1 MNKLKILKIGTLVS
15 VVILVAAIIAC
26 QSMDYTSSAY
36 QLPYAFVWIGF
47 FMLVIFAFAWGVI
60 ANKNAPE
67 EHIEVV
73 TPSKDVYND
82 TAKKYA
88 ISLTT
93 PISSYNEESKSDEI
107 ALPYGTEEI
116 EDGAF
121 KDCTNL
127 KIILIPDSVTSIGKS
142 AFENCTKLE
151 SILIPYGVTSVGEF
165 AFDGCENLKSITI
178 PESVT
183 SIGFGAFKNCT
194 KLESIT
200 IPDSVTSIGNSTFA
214 ECTKL
219 ESILIPDSV
228 TSIKGSAFV
237 NCTNLKSITL
247 PRKATIAGEL
257 WFLGCKN
264 LESITIPDGVKSIG
278 KRAFENCT
286 KLESITIPDS
296 VLIIANSAFAEC
308 TNLKSITIPDSVVNI
323 GESAFS
329 DCTNLENILIPDSV
343 KSIGKRAFENCIKL
357 ESITIPDSVLIIG
370 ESAFSD
376 CTNLENILIPDSVKS
391 IGGSAFGNCTNLT
404 RIIGISG
411 SFAEKYAKENYF
423 QFQSRANLSNKIQ
436 SDKPL
441 STSFEIVKN
450 KTLMQKKAGE
460 AIERELKKP
469 SASDN
474 IISESQTMNCIPF
487 LKSMN
492 VGIHHIT
499 EGVQRIEVMNLWT
512 IDVPTGY
519 EFSLDFEHTGK
530 AIGGI
535 NRPLV
540 IMIDDG
546 HSSFLNPYNSKI
558 NFVVFSTRG
567 VEFHGQPLNSS
578 DSHGIISEINED
590 VRRSTRKYKAM
601 VETELINVQ
610 YLIIT
615 NKKEDSEFFIS
626 IFTQEDVFFAQF
638 IFNEPELEKNERIKM
653 VEDWMRTIK
662 PITNGYNVQKNKGG
676 RPNECGDNT
685 TRTLTRNTSVE
696 KANDTTDN
704 FFEETVNTLN
714 ELRVLGDN
722 LDEAGIGVKA
732 IFDIPYR
739 TRDLINI
746 ELGEFM
752 LYLAHV
758 NGDITD
764 REAALLYI
772 VMGDNQDCDKYSL
785 SQIVSRIGPKPDNLY
800 SLGAFLGADYFSN
813 RGTGTKNTRTT
824 DRLIQLY
831 EKMASIIAACAQRAN
846 PAAEKMKMEFLNGM
860 KTYVKENL

>member
-60 ANKNAPE
+60 ANENAPE

-127 KIILIPDSVTSIGKS
+127 KIILIPDSVTSIGES

-151 SILIPYGVTSVGEF
+151 SILIPE
-165 AFDGCENLKSITI
+165 
-178 PESVT
+178 
-183 SIGFGAFKNCT
+183 
-194 KLESIT
+194 
-200 IPDSVTSIGNSTFA
+200 
-214 ECTKL
+214 
-219 ESILIPDSV
+219 SV

-278 KRAFENCT
+278 KHAFENCT

-296 VLIIANSAFAEC
+296 VLIIGNSAFAEC
-308 TNLKSITIPDSVVNI
+308 TNLKSITIPDSVANIGESAFRDCTNLENILIPDSVKSISKRAFENCTKLESITISDGVLIIGNSAFAECTNLKRITIPDSVVRI

-343 KSIGKRAFENCIKL
+343 KSIG
-357 ESITIPDSVLIIG
+357 S
-370 ESAFSD
+370 
-376 CTNLENILIPDSVKS
+376 
-391 IGGSAFGNCTNLT
+391 SAFGNCTNLT

-423 QFQSRANLSNKIQ
+423 QFQSRANISNKIQ

-460 AIERELKKP
+460 AIERELQKP

-499 EGVQRIEVMNLWT
+499 EGVQRIEVMKMWT

-546 HSSFLNPYNSKI
+546 HSNFLNPYNSKI

-615 NKKEDSEFFIS
+615 NKKENSEFFIS

-638 IFNEPELEKNERIKM
+638 IFNEPELEKDERIKM

-764 REAALLYI
+764 LEAALLYI
-772 VMGDNQDCDKYSL
+772 VIGDHQDCDKNSL
-785 SQIVSRIGPKPDNLY
+785 SQLAATLEEPKPDNLY
-800 SLGAFLGADYFSN
+800 SLGAFLGADIFLNLS
-813 RGTGTKNTRTT
+813 RGTNNTRTT